1 VNSPACVAEKRSYV
15 WTISDELL
23 IKQADPVRL
32 SFGIAALATMH
43 LHSLGYL
50 GRSSSRKY
58 YRQAQSGPH
67 SRTSSPRRAPSS
79 SVGAGFLSQTGEQRA
94 SYLICAVC
102 EATASHLP
110 LRFTKTSV
118 QA

>member
-1 VNSPACVAEKRSYV
+1 MLALHSNVSLNNCGTRR
-15 WTISDELL
+15 
-23 IKQADPVRL
+23 RL
-32 SFGIAALATMH
+32 SFGIDALATMH

-58 YRQAQSGPH
+58 YR
-67 SRTSSPRRAPSS
+67 
-79 SVGAGFLSQTGEQRA
+79 GAGPVRPALPHRQSEGCPVKLRLGRILSQTCEQRA

-118 QA
+118 

>member
-1 VNSPACVAEKRSYV
+1 VFAPRLLEGVLRTLGDTARYD
-15 WTISDELL
+15 DEYRW
-23 IKQADPVRL
+23 AGPVRP
-32 SFGIAALATMH
+32 AL
-43 LHSLGYL
+43 LHRQSEGYPVKLRL
-50 GRSSSRKY
+50 GRI
-58 YRQAQSGPH
+58 
-67 SRTSSPRRAPSS
+67 
-79 SVGAGFLSQTGEQRA
+79 LSQTCEQRA